1 MNVLSIQSSVV
12 FGHVGNSAARLA
24 LERLGHEVWPIDTVR
39 LAHHPGYGRWHGSVA
54 APAEIAA
61 LLDGLAECGA
71 FARCAAVLS
80 GYLGDA
86 GLGAALLDA
95 VARVKV
101 GNAKA
106 LFACDPVMGDSAKG
120 LYVRPGIPE
129 FFRDRAVARADMLLP
144 NAFELGWLAGREID
158 GIATALA
165 AARGLLARGPRLIVV
180 KGLGGRRGGRALV
193 ATLAVEAKAAWV
205 VECPAVRSQAHGA
218 GDCFSALFL
227 GHYLK
232 RRSARLALEHAVSAL
247 HAVMTRTARRR
258 SRELALVEAQ
268 DELLAPKRLFK
279 AARIV

>member
-24 LERLGHEVWPIDTVR
+24 LERLGHEVWAIDTVK
-39 LAHHPGYGRWHGSVA
+39 LAHHPGYGRWHGRVA

-61 LLDGLAECGA
+61 QLDGLAECGA
-71 FARCAAVLS
+71 FRRCAAVLS

-86 GLGAALLDA
+86 ALGAALLDA
-95 VARVKV
+95 VARVKAA
-101 GNAKA
+101 NAKA

-129 FFRDRAVARADMLLP
+129 FFRDQAIARADLLLP

-158 GIATALA
+158 GIASALA
-165 AARGLLARGPRLIVV
+165 AARGLFALGPRLIVV
-180 KGLGGRRGGRALV
+180 KGLGGGRGGRALV
-193 ATLAVEAKAAWV
+193 ATLAVEAKAAWL
-205 VECPAVRSQAHGA
+205 VECPAVASQAHGA
-218 GDCFSALFL
+218 GDCFTALFL

-232 RRSARLALEHAVSAL
+232 RRSASLALEHAVSAI

-258 SRELALVEAQ
+258 KRELALVEAQ
-268 DELLAPKRLFK
+268 DDLLAPKRLFK
-279 AARIV
+279 AARIG